1 LNCAFAIFA
10 TCSASAKTTRANQV
24 RSLIMLPPS
33 PVSPQSAGPWK
44 DAPPKEDALAADGI
58 ITLRSAHGPEETMNR
73 LEAAIKAKGLC
84 VFARIDH
91 AAPSKV
97 ARLPLM
103 PTDLLI
109 FGSAEVATPLM
120 QSAQTVGLDLP
131 WKALVWQDA
140 LGATWL
146 SYNDPEWLGRRHR
159 LDSRAKATIKA
170 MAGALKAIGTV
181 AIAP

>member
-1 LNCAFAIFA
+1 
-10 TCSASAKTTRANQV
+10 
-24 RSLIMLPPS
+24 MLPAS

-44 DAPPKEDALAADGI
+44 DVPPREDALAADGI

-97 ARLPLM
+97 AGRPLM

-109 FGSAEVATPLM
+109 FGAAEIGAPLM
-120 QSAQTVGLDLP
+120 QSARTTGLDLP
-131 WKALVWQDA
+131 WKALVWQDE
-140 LGATWL
+140 LGSTWL

-159 LDSRAKATIKA
+159 PGPRADVTIKA
-170 MAGALKAIGTV
+170 IASALKAIAAAAT
-181 AIAP
+181 AS